1 MTLNENWSETHF
13 FNSLILKILNDKTET
28 TNILEKTKPV
38 IKFLNTQDNEK
49 TKNKGDQ
56 NEIFSMLKNGDF
68 RGGKTQE
75 DIM

>member
-1 MTLNENWSETHF
+1 LTLNENWSETHF
-13 FNSLILKILNDKTET
+13 FNSLILKILNNKIKT

-56 NEIFSMLKNGDF
+56 NEIFSMLTNGDF
-68 RGGKTQE
+68 RSGKTQE